1 MMDTVL
7 ITGGTGLVGQALTTF
22 LLEKGYKVIILT
34 RKKLRSDDP
43 HLQYALWDPSRKL
56 LDTTALQQADHIIH
70 LAGANVADKRWTTSR
85 KKEIADSRIQSAR
98 LLFERLRD
106 TPNKVRKV
114 ISASATGYYGAFN
127 GDVFT
132 ETDPPARD
140 YLGNTCKD
148 WEDSI
153 RQMETL
159 GKHVVILRTGL
170 VLSLKG
176 GVIRE
181 FYQPLRLGFATIMG
195 GGEQWVSWIHL
206 QDLVRIYYAAI
217 VNDQM
222 QGAYNAV
229 APHPVT
235 NKDLVLSL
243 ARIAKGKS
251 FVTMHVPA
259 FVLQVAVGEMSVEV
273 LKSVKV
279 SSEKIR
285 QTGFQ
290 FSYPEVEE
298 ALEQILSAARKK

>member
-127 GDVFT
+127 G
-132 ETDPPARD
+132 
-140 YLGNTCKD
+140 
-148 WEDSI
+148 ED
-153 RQMETL
+153 R
-159 GKHVVILRTGL
+159 
-170 VLSLKG
+170 
-176 GVIRE
+176 
-181 FYQPLRLGFATIMG
+181 
-195 GGEQWVSWIHL
+195 
-206 QDLVRIYYAAI
+206 
-217 VNDQM
+217 
-222 QGAYNAV
+222 
-229 APHPVT
+229 
-235 NKDLVLSL
+235 
-243 ARIAKGKS
+243 
-251 FVTMHVPA
+251 
-259 FVLQVAVGEMSVEV
+259 
-273 LKSVKV
+273 KSVV
-279 SSEKIR
+279 
-285 QTGFQ
+285 
-290 FSYPEVEE
+290 
-298 ALEQILSAARKK
+298 